1 MKFKIDENSP
11 FSVKKLLESLGQNQA
26 DSVYHEGKVGIEDKD
41 LLQLCLK
48 EERILVTLDND
59 FSNDIL
65 HPRGTF
71 YGIILLKPEN
81 QGKKSFLDLFEEFL
95 KKYNLEDVVNK
106 VVIVETHQIMVRWD
120 CI

>member
-11 FSVKKLLESLGQNQA
+11 FSVKKLLKTMGNHKV
-26 DSVYHEGKVGIEDKD
+26 DSVYHEGKIGIEDKD
-41 LLQLCLK
+41 LLQLCLR
-48 EERILVTLDND
+48 EERILITLDNN

-71 YGIILLKPEN
+71 YGIILLKPET
-81 QGKKSFLDLFEEFL
+81 QGKKAFLDLFEEFL
-95 KKYNLEDVVNK
+95 NKFKLEDVVNK